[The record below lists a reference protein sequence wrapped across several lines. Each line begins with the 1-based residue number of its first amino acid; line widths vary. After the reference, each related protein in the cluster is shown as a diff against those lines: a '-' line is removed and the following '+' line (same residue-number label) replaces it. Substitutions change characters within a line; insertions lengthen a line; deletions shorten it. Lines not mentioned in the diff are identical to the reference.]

1 MGNYRLTTQA
11 DQEVA
16 DIYEYSILNFGLDT
30 AAKYLTGLHERFV
43 LLADH
48 PSWGSDYGHILHG
61 LCRYE
66 YRSHSIY
73 YQLCDR
79 DILIVRVL
87 GNKQDPMRQ
96 FSKK

>member
-1 MGNYRLTTQA
+1 MATYQLTNKAEHEIDT
-11 DQEVA
+11 
-16 DIYEYSILNFGLDT
+16 IYEYSILNFGLTT
-30 AAKYLTGLHERFV
+30 AQEYVSGLHECFL

-48 PSWGSDYGHILHG
+48 HSWGNDYGFIKEG

-73 YQLCDR
+73 YLPVQD

-87 GNKQDPMRQ
+87 GYRQDPARH
-96 FSKK
+96 F